1 MTVKTAPSIL
11 SADYANL
18 ARDIER
24 VKNAGADMLHVDVM
38 DGHFVPNI
46 SIGAPVVKSV
56 NKATDMLLDCHLM
69 ISRPL
74 DYIEDFAKAGADI
87 VSFHIESES
96 DTDATIEKILALGL
110 KPAVALKP
118 KTPAE
123 AVFKYLD
130 KLYMVLV
137 MTVEPGFG
145 GQSFMADMLPKIKAV
160 REEADRRGL
169 SLSIQVDGGIV
180 PDTAKLCV
188 EAGADILVSG
198 SFIFGA
204 ADTAA
209 AINFLKY

>member
-87 VSFHIESES
+87 ISFHIESES
-96 DTDATIEKILALGL
+96 DTEATIEKILALGL

-145 GQSFMADMLPKIKAV
+145 GQAFMADMLPKIKAV
-160 REEADRRGL
+160 REETDRRGL

-209 AINFLKY
+209 AINSLKG

>member
-18 ARDIER
+18 ARDIQK
-24 VKNAGADMLHVDVM
+24 VKDGGADMLHVDVM

-46 SIGAPVVKSV
+46 SIGAPVVKSL
-56 NKATDMLLDCHLM
+56 NKATDMFLDCHLM

-74 DYIEDFAKAGADI
+74 DYIGDFAKAGADMI
-87 VSFHIESES
+87 SFHIESES
-96 DTDATIEKILALGL
+96 DVDETLDKIIACGV
-110 KPAVALKP
+110 KPAIALKP

-130 KLYMVLV
+130 RLSMVLV

-160 REEADRRGL
+160 RKEADRRGL
-169 SLSIQVDGGIV
+169 NVSVQVDGGIV
-180 PDTAKLCV
+180 PETAALCV

-198 SFIFGA
+198 SYIFGA
-204 ADTAA
+204 ANVSD
-209 AINFLKY
+209 AIASLK